1 MRILLLG
8 SQGLLGWE
16 LQQTLAPL
24 GALLPVGH
32 RPKVSSSEAVATT
45 PWSTDQLG
53 ADLTDAVA
61 LRALVWATRP
71 QVIVNAAGFSAVDA
85 AEQNPQAARAAW
97 AVNAVAPGVL
107 AQAAEAAG
115 AALLHFSTDYVF
127 SGAGH
132 TPQAEEAA
140 TGPLSA
146 YGRSKL
152 EGETRVRAQA
162 SRHLIFRTSWLYS
175 ARRPN
180 FMGAILKRAVAQD
193 TMAVVADQ
201 VGAPTSAAWL
211 ASVVAQVLPLWSA
224 APAWSG
230 LVHTSA
236 AGAVSRL
243 AWAQVVLTAAARAG
257 WPLRAQAHSL
267 RGISS
272 AEHAAQHPGTAPRP
286 LNSRLDCTRLRHTFG
301 ITAPSWQTGVDQALA
316 QLLKENPPR

>member
-1 MRILLLG
+1 MKILLLG
-8 SQGLLGWE
+8 SHGLLGWE

-24 GALLPVGH
+24 GELLPVGH
-32 RPKVSSSEAVATT
+32 WPKASSSAAATT
-45 PWSTDQLG
+45 APSPTDRLTIDL
-53 ADLTDAVA
+53 ADAAA
-61 LRALVWATRP
+61 LRALVWATQP
-71 QVIVNAAGFSAVDA
+71 QVIVNAAGFTAVDA
-85 AEQNPQAARAAW
+85 AEQNPPAAW

-107 AQAAEAAG
+107 AQAAEETG
-115 AALLHFSTDYVF
+115 AALVHFSTDYVF

-132 TPQAEEAA
+132 APQAEEAA

-175 ARRPN
+175 ARRPH
-180 FMGAILKRAVAQD
+180 FMGAILKRAGAQD
-193 TMAVVADQ
+193 TLAVVADQ

-211 ASVVAQVLPLWSA
+211 AGVVAQVLPQWSA
-224 APAWSG
+224 APPWSG
-230 LVHTSA
+230 LVHASA

-243 AWAQVVLTAAARAG
+243 AWAQRVLTAAARAG

-272 AEHAAQHPGTAPRP
+272 AEHTAQHPGTATRP

-301 ITAPSWQTGVDQALA
+301 ITAPAWQTGVDQVLA